1 MAGGDQIMTS
11 GANLSAIVP
20 ELWSQRYYD
29 VLLADLPFSSIVSKD
44 WEGEISDL
52 GDRVNISQFPEF
64 DDADELAEDERSDA
78 AAVTVS
84 GQQLIINKRVVK
96 DFIVTKKAILQ
107 SLPHMDKLRELAVY
121 SIMKKICNTII
132 ASIVPSAASPD
143 NTLAY
148 TSGTTLA
155 LADLIAGKDALDAQN
170 VPGSDRHMVVG
181 SSQANDIFNIT
192 GFQSSDFMA
201 SGGFLQSGQLP
212 PQLLGFLPH
221 FTTLAAATTYL
232 FHRSFMTMASQQGLD
247 VKEYDLGVDGKR
259 ATRVNLDTL
268 YGLKQLDGKRVVTIG

>member
-1 MAGGDQIMTS
+1 MTAAS
-11 GANLSAIVP
+11 NLSAIVP

-29 VLLADLPFSSIVSKD
+29 VLLADLPFNSIISKD

-64 DDADELAEDERSDA
+64 DDAEELAEDERSDA
-78 AAVTVS
+78 SAVTIT
-84 GQQLIINKRVVK
+84 GQQLVINKRVVK

-132 ASIVPSAASPD
+132 ATIVPNAATPD
-143 NTLAY
+143 NSIAY
-148 TSGTTLA
+148 TTGTTLA
-155 LADLIAGKDALDAQN
+155 LADLLAGKVLLDNQN
-170 VPGSDRHMVVG
+170 VPGSDRHAVLG
-181 SSQANDIFNIT
+181 SSQSNDLFNIT
-192 GFQSSDFMA
+192 GFMSSDFA
-201 SGGFLQSGQLP
+201 ATGGFLSSGNMP
-212 PQLLGFLPH
+212 PMLLGFSPH
-221 FTTLAAATTYL
+221 MTTLAAATSYL

-247 VKEYDLGVDGKR
+247 VKEYDLGVQGDR

-268 YGLKQLDGKRVVTIG
+268 YGLKQLDGLRVVTIG